1 MPPFFWQRSPT
12 SEHSSTGIRS
22 GSDTPSWLGVTGL
35 SLGGVAALIPV
46 ILRYIPLL
54 KAPKVRRVVIRIALY
69 IAGIFMPLLGIT
81 VFFLLYNAGRV
92 PEVTWLSFAGHVS
105 GAQVLWILAALLT
118 LLAIFFLNINLTG
131 PHRLYRNA
139 LSKAF
144 VERDERKDVDFALA
158 EVNSE
163 NKAPYHLLNA
173 AVNLPSSKD
182 PGLRDR
188 KCDFFFFSKHWS
200 GSPVVGYQ
208 PTEAWKMNGKRA
220 DLATAMAISGAAFSA
235 NMGLGSIAPLR
246 ALLAFLNVR
255 LGFWIRKPQVSGLWG
270 LRKWKHPGFLC
281 LLREMGGFGMA
292 EDHRWL
298 NLSDG
303 GHIENLAVYELL
315 RRRCKFIICVDGE
328 SDPAFTFQGLM
339 TVVRHAQIDFG
350 VRIEAR
356 LDDLRP
362 DPKTGYSKT
371 HFHFCRVHYPEV
383 SISGE
388 TTPKG
393 TGLVDIKL
401 SVTGNESELIRRYR
415 INNPAFPHQTTLDQF
430 FDQEQFEAYRQLG
443 VHAAQGLFLSALMN
457 ESQPTSVSDW
467 FEQLSKNLL
476 EPTGT

>member
-1 MPPFFWQRSPT
+1 
-12 SEHSSTGIRS
+12 
-22 GSDTPSWLGVTGL
+22 
-35 SLGGVAALIPV
+35 
-46 ILRYIPLL
+46 
-54 KAPKVRRVVIRIALY
+54 
-69 IAGIFMPLLGIT
+69 
-81 VFFLLYNAGRV
+81 
-92 PEVTWLSFAGHVS
+92 
-105 GAQVLWILAALLT
+105 
-118 LLAIFFLNINLTG
+118 
-131 PHRLYRNA
+131 
-139 LSKAF
+139 
-144 VERDERKDVDFALA
+144 
-158 EVNSE
+158 
-163 NKAPYHLLNA
+163 
-173 AVNLPSSKD
+173 
-182 PGLRDR
+182 
-188 KCDFFFFSKHWS
+188 
-200 GSPVVGYQ
+200 VVGYQ
-208 PTEAWKMNGKRA
+208 PTTAWKMNGKRA

-255 LGFWIRKPQVSGLWG
+255 LGFWIRKPQVSGRWSLP
-270 LRKWKHPGFLC
+270 KWKHPGFLC

-350 VRIEAR
+350 VRIEPR

-362 DPKTGYSKT
+362 DPKTAYSKT

-388 TTPKG
+388 RTPKG
-393 TGLVDIKL
+393 TGLLLYIKL

-443 VHAAQGLFLSALMN
+443 VHATQGPFLSALMN

-467 FEQLSKNLL
+467 FKQLSKNLL
-476 EPTGT
+476 EPTST